1 MQGRIP
7 FRAKHLVRWIEQDD
21 WLIIRPIL
29 TSRYLKGGR
38 FAFSLSHLPK
48 KCPLLV
54 RTGYAIEAVLPSLF
68 IIAEEVLSRGL
79 SRFFSHNLAGYY
91 RHGRGQIPI
100 THSDFLFGQW

>member
-1 MQGRIP
+1 
-7 FRAKHLVRWIEQDD
+7 
-21 WLIIRPIL
+21 
-29 TSRYLKGGR
+29 LKGGR
-38 FAFSLSHLPK
+38 FAFFIVTFASLI
-48 KCPLLV
+48 

-91 RHGRGQIPI
+91 RHGRGKIPI